1 MIRVLVV
8 ALSIVVLAAACGGDD
23 DSAGRE
29 PVVSEPTPAD
39 DCLVR
44 VHGRTDNGKQS
55 ELVGDTAEIWPSGN
69 DEFGNGRVWIYFPED
84 RYAEA
89 RDIVAAAI
97 ADNECQRV
105 MLNGFSNGGAMV
117 ASLVCNGEDFGG
129 TLVGAVIDDPVS
141 DTATEDCTAAP
152 GVEIALYWTGALDP
166 GSAPG
171 TDCDDNTYTCEGGI
185 VIGIDAMAANLG
197 VEVQAS
203 PFDDHLWYLDAPE
216 IEAFLAS

>member
-1 MIRVLVV
+1 MIRAAAL
-8 ALSIVVLAAACGGDD
+8 ALSIALLAAACGGDD
-23 DSAGRE
+23 SADRE

-44 VHGRTDNGKQS
+44 IHGRTDNGKQS

-69 DEFGNGRVWIYFPED
+69 DEFGNGRVWIYFPDD

-97 ADNECQRV
+97 ADNECRRV

-129 TLVGAVIDDPVS
+129 ILVGAVIDDPVA
-141 DTATEDCTAAP
+141 DTATENCAAAP
-152 GVEIALYWTGALDP
+152 GVEVALYWTGALDS
-166 GSAPG
+166 GSAPR
-171 TDCDDNTYTCEGGI
+171 TDCYDNTYTCEGGV

-197 VEVQAS
+197 VDIQAS

>member
-1 MIRVLVV
+1 MIRNAVLV
-8 ALSIVVLAAACGGDD
+8 LVLAVMAAACGGD

-44 VHGRTDNGKQS
+44 IHGRTDNGKQS

-69 DEFGNGRVWIYFPED
+69 DEFGNGRVWIYFPDD

-89 RDIVAAAI
+89 RDIVANAV
-97 ADNECQRV
+97 ADNECRRV

-117 ASLVCNGEDFGG
+117 ASLVCNGEDFDGA
-129 TLVGAVIDDPVS
+129 LVGAVIDDPVA
-141 DTATEDCTAAP
+141 DTATEACAAAP
-152 GVEIALYWTGALDP
+152 GVEIALYWTGALDED
-166 GSAPG
+166 SAPG
-171 TDCDDNTYTCEGGI
+171 TDCDDNTYTCEGGV

-197 VEVQAS
+197 VDVQAS

-216 IEAFLAS
+216 IQAFLAS

>member
-1 MIRVLVV
+1 MTRLLPFLA
-8 ALSIVVLAAACGGDD
+8 ALALIAAACGGGDD
-23 DSAGRE
+23 GAGRE

-44 VHGRTDNGKQS
+44 IHGRTDNGKQS
-55 ELVGDTAEIWPSGN
+55 ELIGDTAELWPSGN

-84 RYAEA
+84 RYVEA

-97 ADNECQRV
+97 ADNRCQRV

-141 DTATEDCTAAP
+141 DAATEGCAPAA
-152 GVEIALYWTGALDP
+152 GVELALYWTGALDP

-171 TDCDDNTYTCEGGI
+171 TDCEDNTYTCEGGV
-185 VIGIDAMAANLG
+185 VIGIAAMAANLG
-197 VEVQAS
+197 VDVQPS